1 MDLEKPIQD
10 YFEKHI
16 EGIRR
21 LNIKEINEAVNAI
34 VRQYENEGTI
44 YVFGNGGSSATA
56 SHMVCDFN
64 KGICMD
70 LPKRFRFICLND
82 NIPILMALGNDVSFD
97 DVFYYQLENKVKE
110 GDMILAISGSGNSK
124 NVIKAVKYAKEKG
137 ATIVSMTGYSGGELY
152 KLSDYKMH
160 VPMDDM
166 QVAEDLHMAFD
177 HMMYRVLFDALHKV
191 DNKKVIGITK

>member
-1 MDLEKPIQD
+1 MDLRKDINA

-21 LNIKEINEAVNAI
+21 LDIDEINEAVNAI
-34 VRQYENEGTI
+34 VEQYQKEGNI

-97 DVFYYQLENKVKE
+97 DVFYYQLENKLTKD
-110 GDMILAISGSGNSK
+110 DMVLAISGSGNSK
-124 NVIKAVKYAKEKG
+124 NVIKAVKYAKEIG
-137 ATIVSMTGYSGGELY
+137 AKVVGMTGYSGGELR
-152 KLSDYKMH
+152 KLSDYHMH

-177 HMMYRVLFDALHKV
+177 HMMYRVLFDALHK
-191 DNKKVIGITK
+191 